1 MYIYSIKLYGAV
13 QLHQPYKKTVV
24 QGSTALFCLERLCF
38 PSPTYCD
45 YHLGWWGG
53 ALGYF
58 LGGYVPPGTPN
69 WHPVLKK
76 IPLKLIPC
84 SRNGP
89 IFYTPFQTVCKLK
102 QPCFL
107 KRYFFICS
115 TYTSNKCFFIISNN
129 FKQKIK
135 P

>member
-1 MYIYSIKLYGAV
+1 MGLSNYISLTRKQWYRGR
-13 QLHQPYKKTVV
+13 LHYFVWEDYVFQAQPTVIITW
-24 QGSTALFCLERLCF
+24 G
-38 PSPTYCD
+38 
-45 YHLGWWGG
+45 GGGGG

-89 IFYTPFQTVCKLK
+89 IFYTPF
-102 QPCFL
+102 
-107 KRYFFICS
+107 
-115 TYTSNKCFFIISNN
+115 
-129 FKQKIK
+129 
-135 P
+135 

>member
-1 MYIYSIKLYGAV
+1 MGLSNYISLIRKQWYR
-13 QLHQPYKKTVV
+13 
-24 QGSTALFCLERLCF
+24 GSTALFCLGRLCF

-45 YHLGWWGG
+45 HHLGWGRGG

-69 WHPVLKK
+69 WHLVLKK

-89 IFYTPFQTVCKLK
+89 IFYTPF
-102 QPCFL
+102 
-107 KRYFFICS
+107 
-115 TYTSNKCFFIISNN
+115 
-129 FKQKIK
+129 
-135 P
+135 